1 MLEQIKEVICG
12 YVDVE
17 PEDITENSRLISD
30 LKLSSLDIVM
40 IFVELEKLFDVKI
53 PEKLYQKVKTVGG
66 LKEYIEN
73 NK

>member
-40 IFVELEKLFDVKI
+40 IFVELEKLFNVKI